1 MKKSDLLAAAGF
13 AVALVLFLILSGAFY
28 TVDQTEQVIIT
39 QFGQPVGNPI
49 TEPGLHF
56 KIPFVQSVN
65 SLDKRFLEWDG
76 APVAIPTRDKTYIHV
91 DTFARWR
98 IEDPKTYFVRLHDE
112 RSAQSRLEDILG
124 SETRNSIAKHDLI
137 EIVRTDKN
145 RQPLH
150 DESLKGGPTG
160 AIGVLPPIEFGRQ
173 KIEEEIKTAAAQK
186 LAGFGIAVLDF
197 RIKRVNYN
205 PDVLDRIYQRMI
217 SERLQ
222 IAQRFRSEGEG
233 ESARIA
239 GQRERDLN
247 EIQSNAYRRVQ
258 EIRGEADAKA
268 TEIYAR
274 AYTQNPQAAEF
285 YVFLKT
291 LETYHKI
298 FSKDSTLVLSTDSDI
313 FTLLK
318 HAATKTTG
326 SPIPLETPAKPLQL
340 VEARYRLLKPV
351 LDHLTLGQ
359 DGIQY
364 YAYGVIKAQIFQLTR
379 CTERERYLHLIAFI
393 AHQYYR
399 LHDNQVDVLLTS
411 LQSFHN
417 SALREHKDQCY
428 SATRAAQ

>member
-1 MKKSDLLAAAGF
+1 MKRGRLLVVVLAAVFVGI
-13 AVALVLFLILSGAFY
+13 LVISLSVY

-39 QFGQPVGNPI
+39 QFGQPVGEPI

-56 KIPFVQSVN
+56 KVPFVQTVN
-65 SLDKRFLEWDG
+65 TLDKRFLEWDG

-98 IEDPKTYFVRLHDE
+98 IDDPKTYFVRLHDE

-145 RQPLH
+145 RQPLR
-150 DESLKGGPTG
+150 DETLKGGPTG
-160 AIGVLPPIEFGRQ
+160 VIGILPPIQFGRQ

-186 LAGFGIAVLDF
+186 LAEFGITVLDF

-247 EIQSNAYRRVQ
+247 EIQSNAYRQVQ
-258 EIRGEADAKA
+258 QIRGEADAKA
-268 TEIYAR
+268 SEIYAK
-274 AYTQNPQAAEF
+274 AYTQDPQAAEF
-285 YVFLKT
+285 YTFLKT
-291 LETYHKI
+291 LDTYRKI
-298 FSKDSTLVLSTDSDI
+298 FTKDSTIVLSTDSEL
-313 FTLLK
+313 FQLLK
-318 HAATKTTG
+318 RVAPKASPAPSPEATSEK
-326 SPIPLETPAKPLQL
+326 Q
-340 VEARYRLLKPV
+340 
-351 LDHLTLGQ
+351 
-359 DGIQY
+359 
-364 YAYGVIKAQIFQLTR
+364 
-379 CTERERYLHLIAFI
+379 
-393 AHQYYR
+393 
-399 LHDNQVDVLLTS
+399 
-411 LQSFHN
+411 
-417 SALREHKDQCY
+417 
-428 SATRAAQ
+428 

>member
-1 MKKSDLLAAAGF
+1 MRAGRLLIVVLAAVFVGI
-13 AVALVLFLILSGAFY
+13 LVISLSLY

-39 QFGQPVGNPI
+39 QFGEPVGEPI

-56 KIPFVQSVN
+56 KLPFVQTVN
-65 SLDKRFLEWDG
+65 TLDKRFLEWDG

-145 RQPLH
+145 RQPLR
-150 DESLKGGPTG
+150 DESLKGGATG
-160 AIGVLPPIEFGRQ
+160 VIGVLPPIQFGRQ
-173 KIEEEIKTAAAQK
+173 KIEEEIKTSAAQK
-186 LAGFGIAVLDF
+186 LAEFGITVLDF

-247 EIQSNAYRRVQ
+247 EIQSNAYLQVQ
-258 EIRGEADAKA
+258 QIRGEADAKA
-268 TEIYAR
+268 SEIYAK
-274 AYTQNPQAAEF
+274 AYTQDPQAAEF
-285 YVFLKT
+285 YTFLKT
-291 LETYHKI
+291 LDAYRKI
-298 FSKDSTLVLSTDSDI
+298 FTKDSTIVLSTDSQL
-313 FTLLK
+313 FQLLK
-318 HAATKTTG
+318 RAGEKPAASPVPAAT
-326 SPIPLETPAKPLQL
+326 
-340 VEARYRLLKPV
+340 
-351 LDHLTLGQ
+351 
-359 DGIQY
+359 
-364 YAYGVIKAQIFQLTR
+364 
-379 CTERERYLHLIAFI
+379 TEK
-393 AHQYYR
+393 Q
-399 LHDNQVDVLLTS
+399 
-411 LQSFHN
+411 
-417 SALREHKDQCY
+417 
-428 SATRAAQ
+428 

>member
-1 MKKSDLLAAAGF
+1 MIKKSYFAAAAIF
-13 AVALVLFLILSGAFY
+13 ILVFILFLVFSGAFY

-39 QFGQPVGNPI
+39 QFGQPIGNPI

-56 KIPFVQSVN
+56 KIPFVQNVN

-91 DTFARWR
+91 DTFGRWR
-98 IEDPKTYFVRLHDE
+98 IEDPKIYFVRLHDE
-112 RSAQSRLEDILG
+112 RSAQSRLDDILG

-145 RQPLH
+145 RQPLR
-150 DESLKGGPTG
+150 DETLKGGPTG
-160 AIGVLPPIEFGRQ
+160 TIGVLPPIEFGRQ
-173 KIEEEIKTAAAQK
+173 KIEDEIKAAATQK
-186 LAGFGIAVLDF
+186 LSQFGIAVLDF

-205 PDVLDRIYQRMI
+205 PDVLARIYQRMI

-247 EIQSNAYRRVQ
+247 EIQSNAYRQVQ
-258 EIRGEADAKA
+258 QIRGESDAKA

-285 YVFLKT
+285 YAFLKT

-298 FSKDSTLVLSTDSDI
+298 FTKDSTLVLSTDSDI
-313 FTLLK
+313 FALLK
-318 HAATKTTG
+318 RAAMKING
-326 SPIPLETPAKPLQL
+326 SPVPSESPAKPS
-340 VEARYRLLKPV
+340 P
-351 LDHLTLGQ
+351 
-359 DGIQY
+359 
-364 YAYGVIKAQIFQLTR
+364 
-379 CTERERYLHLIAFI
+379 
-393 AHQYYR
+393 
-399 LHDNQVDVLLTS
+399 
-411 LQSFHN
+411 
-417 SALREHKDQCY
+417 
-428 SATRAAQ
+428 

>member
-1 MKKSDLLAAAGF
+1 MKKNYLLSAAVIAL
-13 AVALVLFLILSGAFY
+13 ALVLLLILSGAFY

-39 QFGQPVGNPI
+39 QFGQPVGDAI
-49 TEPGLHF
+49 TDPGLHF
-56 KIPFVQSVN
+56 KVPFVQSVN

-145 RQPLH
+145 RQPLR
-150 DESLKGGPTG
+150 DDTLKGGPAGTG
-160 AIGVLPPIEFGRQ
+160 TIGILPPIQFGRRN
-173 KIEEEIKTAAAQK
+173 IEEEIKAAAAQK

-222 IAQRFRSEGEG
+222 IAQRFRSEGDG

-239 GQRERDLN
+239 GQRERDIN
-247 EIQSNAYRRVQ
+247 EIQSNAYRQVQ
-258 EIRGEADAKA
+258 QIRGEADAKA

-285 YVFLKT
+285 YAFLKT
-291 LETYHKI
+291 LETYHQI
-298 FSKDSTLVLSTDSDI
+298 FTKDSTLVLSTDSDI
-313 FTLLK
+313 FALLK
-318 HAATKTTG
+318 HAAMKVEG
-326 SPIPLETPAKPLQL
+326 SKPLGTPAQ
-340 VEARYRLLKPV
+340 
-351 LDHLTLGQ
+351 
-359 DGIQY
+359 
-364 YAYGVIKAQIFQLTR
+364 
-379 CTERERYLHLIAFI
+379 
-393 AHQYYR
+393 
-399 LHDNQVDVLLTS
+399 
-411 LQSFHN
+411 
-417 SALREHKDQCY
+417 
-428 SATRAAQ
+428 

>member
-1 MKKSDLLAAAGF
+1 MKKSYYLAAVI
-13 AVALVLFLILSGAFY
+13 AVVLVLFLILSGVFY
-28 TVDQTEQVIIT
+28 TVNQTEQVIIRHVWK
-39 QFGQPVGNPI
+39 PVCPPI
-49 TEPGLHF
+49 TEPGLHLNTPY
-56 KIPFVQSVN
+56 IQNVN
-65 SLDKRFLEWDG
+65 RLDKRFLEWDG

-205 PDVLDRIYQRMI
+205 PDVLDRIHQRMI

-222 IAQRFRSEGEG
+222 IAQRFRSEGDG

-239 GQRERDLN
+239 GQRDRDLN
-247 EIQSNAYRRVQ
+247 EIQSNAYRQVQ
-258 EIRGEADAKA
+258 QIRGESDAKA

-274 AYTQNPQAAEF
+274 AYTQIPQAAEF
-285 YVFLKT
+285 YGFLKT

-298 FSKDSTLVLSTDSDI
+298 FTKESTLVLSTDSDI
-313 FTLLK
+313 FALLK
-318 HAATKTTG
+318 HATG
-326 SPIPLETPAKPLQL
+326 KLLSPPLPP
-340 VEARYRLLKPV
+340 EALPR
-351 LDHLTLGQ
+351 
-359 DGIQY
+359 
-364 YAYGVIKAQIFQLTR
+364 
-379 CTERERYLHLIAFI
+379 
-393 AHQYYR
+393 
-399 LHDNQVDVLLTS
+399 
-411 LQSFHN
+411 
-417 SALREHKDQCY
+417 
-428 SATRAAQ
+428 

>member
-1 MKKSDLLAAAGF
+1 MRSSYLLQA
-13 AVALVLFLILSGAFY
+13 ALVAAVLVLLLMVSGAFY

-39 QFGQPVGNPI
+39 QFGQPVGEPVTN
-49 TEPGLHF
+49 PGLHF
-56 KIPFVQSVN
+56 KIPFVQNVN

-91 DTFARWR
+91 NTFARWR
-98 IEDPKTYFVRLHDE
+98 IENPKLYFVRLRDE
-112 RSAQSRLEDILG
+112 RSALSRLEDILG

-137 EIVRTDKN
+137 EIVRTNKD

-160 AIGVLPPIEFGRQ
+160 TIGVLPPIKFGRL
-173 KIEEEIKTAAAQK
+173 KIEEEIKAAATQK
-186 LAGFGIAVLDF
+186 LAEFGIAILDF

-239 GQRERDLN
+239 GQRDRDLN
-247 EIQSNAYRRVQ
+247 EIQSNAYRQVQ
-258 EIRGEADAKA
+258 QVRGESDAKA

-285 YVFLKT
+285 YAFLKT

-298 FSKDSTLVLSTDSDI
+298 FTKDSTLVLSTDSDI
-313 FTLLK
+313 FALLK
-318 HAATKTTG
+318 HAAAGKTNAT
-326 SPIPLETPAKPLQL
+326 PLLPELPAK
-340 VEARYRLLKPV
+340 
-351 LDHLTLGQ
+351 
-359 DGIQY
+359 
-364 YAYGVIKAQIFQLTR
+364 
-379 CTERERYLHLIAFI
+379 
-393 AHQYYR
+393 
-399 LHDNQVDVLLTS
+399 
-411 LQSFHN
+411 
-417 SALREHKDQCY
+417 
-428 SATRAAQ
+428 

>member
-1 MKKSDLLAAAGF
+1 MMKKGCLPAAVI
-13 AVALVLFLILSGAFY
+13 AVALVLFLVFSGSFY

-39 QFGQPVGNPI
+39 QFGKPVGDPI

-56 KIPFVQSVN
+56 KTPLVQSVN

-150 DESLKGGPTG
+150 DETLKGGPTGTG

-186 LAGFGIAVLDF
+186 LEGFGIAVLDF

-318 HAATKTTG
+318 HAATKTMG
-326 SPIPLETPAKPLQL
+326 SQIPLETPAKPS
-340 VEARYRLLKPV
+340 P
-351 LDHLTLGQ
+351 
-359 DGIQY
+359 
-364 YAYGVIKAQIFQLTR
+364 
-379 CTERERYLHLIAFI
+379 
-393 AHQYYR
+393 
-399 LHDNQVDVLLTS
+399 
-411 LQSFHN
+411 
-417 SALREHKDQCY
+417 
-428 SATRAAQ
+428 